1 MRESGVMEPC
11 VPDGKR
17 GTFFFEAKLRALLE
31 RELQGAL
38 PVPIYWNNLLCQEI
52 LDAPA
57 GVLPLVDT
65 AAETVVSSMAR
76 IPEVFNGPFN
86 SLLFSLYRRTGDN
99 RCRAD
104 FEALARLPLLSLSL
118 SPEGA
123 WTHPRGK
130 FGEGEALL
138 IDSFQEESSRLFR
151 LAGLL
156 HHEKYP
162 ESDADA
168 LEHLALRQFELHR
181 ALLRDPV
188 SGLWNNGRGWRQD
201 DPQALSPGAW
211 SRGHGWLLRG
221 LCASLEFAAVPTV
234 REGLAGLI
242 RETADALLRVQD
254 EDGLWHALLH
264 LPATESPVDSSGSA
278 MIASGLLAGV
288 RLAALPENPYAE
300 CAQLA
305 ARSLFELYVTP
316 DGRVVSIC
324 PGPGPLSDESFYR
337 VRVFSDENPH
347 GAFAMVGLAAELL
360 RHGEKASP

>member
-11 VPDGKR
+11 VSYGKR
-17 GTFFFEAKLRALLE
+17 GSFFFEAKLEAILS
-31 RELQGAL
+31 REVPGAL
-38 PVPIYWNNLLCQEI
+38 QVPAYWNQLLCQEI
-52 LDAPA
+52 LDAPIGA
-57 GVLPLVDT
+57 LPCIDA
-65 AAETVVSSMAR
+65 AAEQVLSASMGQDD
-76 IPEVFNGPFN
+76 VFNGPFN
-86 SLLFSLYRRTGDN
+86 SLLFSLYRRRGDT
-99 RCRAD
+99 RHREA
-104 FEALARLPLLSLSL
+104 FEALARLPLHAISL

-138 IDSFQEESSRLFR
+138 IDSMQEEASRLLR
-151 LAGLL
+151 LAWLLRTEGLL
-156 HHEKYP
+156 D
-162 ESDADA
+162 SDADA
-168 LEHLALRQFELHR
+168 LEALSLRQFELHR

>member
-1 MRESGVMEPC
+1 MESGVIEPLLS
-11 VPDGKR
+11 VEGR
-17 GTFFFEAKLRALLE
+17 TALFFEEKLEALLT
-31 RELQGAL
+31 RELPEAL
-38 PVPIYWNNLLCQEI
+38 SLPFYWNHLLCQEI

-57 GVLPLVDT
+57 GALPCLDAAADTVLRHFTRASDL
-65 AAETVVSSMAR
+65 S
-76 IPEVFNGPFN
+76 NGPFN
-86 SLLFSLYRRTGDN
+86 SFLFSLYRRTGDA
-99 RCRAD
+99 RLRTD

-181 ALLRDPV
+181 DILRDPAN
-188 SGLWNNGRGWRQD
+188 GLWHNGRGWVHV

-278 MIASGLLAGV
+278 MIATGLLAGV

-360 RHGEKASP
+360 RHGENASP